1 MTRPKPVVER
11 TRSFDTSIVTVM
23 VLLTAVMIAVH
34 VISSR
39 PPRLWMWG
47 AHFYSFF
54 PTWVLAAATVA
65 LAAVV
70 FIALFRRE
78 ALVAWLDK
86 GASALLPGRRFTAIA
101 IATVAA
107 GTALFW
113 FCRISHTYLGDG
125 NIIVEEIDH
134 SQEILEREPLSSV
147 LQYAVYNTTKPWFDG
162 PNRPV
167 EFIARDAL
175 APGSVASGLLFLI
188 IAWPLAAE
196 IARLRKA
203 RDEREL
209 RVTTALVWLV
219 IFLQGYIQLFFGYI
233 ENYTFYAVGIALY
246 LWLALRTLRGAS
258 PLIFPALALT
268 ICFALHLSSL
278 VLGMS
283 FAVLVAVE
291 LLSRER
297 RRAALRDLAIA
308 GAAVA
313 AVGFLFMKLRPGY
326 NPFATLLGMVKTAF
340 VHTNQPGY
348 TWSKVHYRDFFNEQI
363 LIGPLGMF
371 LFLIAAVMALPKGE
385 RRGTAW
391 FALVAGAGYLVACW
405 MIGDSNLG
413 YARDWDLLSHS
424 GMVFTVSG
432 LVLLLRQRMRH
443 ASVVAAM
450 VCAIGVSAYH
460 TVPWIATNANED
472 RSLTRLSTLPLGM
485 GRTEVVMSTWYRQRG
500 ETDKQRYWL
509 QQAIAKH
516 PGNVNALYLLG
527 ALDYKLGRFNEAIPT
542 LESAVRI
549 RPTKLEFRTLLA
561 QSYYAVNRMEDA
573 IPHLEVA
580 SQGDPRNVMT
590 LMTLGEAY
598 AVSGRSGESLA
609 TFQRAET
616 LLQPMVAR
624 KSNDAQLNMFY
635 GFALY
640 RCNRF
645 DEAVGYLQKSLE
657 LDSNSKEAH
666 CFLGYALRG
675 AGRSEEAEIQFRTCV
690 AINPVFPGRGEIE
703 AWLATRGR

>member
-11 TRSFDTSIVTVM
+11 ARTLDTSIVTVM
-23 VLLTAVMIAVH
+23 VLLTAAMIAVH

-54 PTWVLAAATVA
+54 PTWVLAVATIA
-65 LAAVV
+65 LSGLV
-70 FIALFRRE
+70 FVALFRRD
-78 ALVAWLDK
+78 ALVNLLNKGSTWL
-86 GASALLPGRRFTAIA
+86 LHGRRFTAVA
-101 IATVAA
+101 IAAVAL

-134 SQEILEREPLSSV
+134 KREILEREPLTSV
-147 LQYAVYNTTKPWFDG
+147 LQYAVYKTTKSWFDA
-162 PNRPV
+162 PDRPI

-175 APGSVASGLLFLI
+175 APGSVASGFLFLI
-188 IAWPLAAE
+188 IAWQLAAE
-196 IARLRKA
+196 IARLRKT
-203 RDEREL
+203 RDAHEL
-209 RVTTALVWLV
+209 VLITALLWLV
-219 IFLQGYIQLFFGYI
+219 LLLQGYIQLFFGYI

-258 PLIFPALALT
+258 PLILPALALI

-278 VLGMS
+278 VLGLS
-283 FAVLVAVE
+283 FVVLALSQ
-291 LLSRER
+291 LLSAER
-297 RRAALRDLAIA
+297 RRGALRDIGLAA
-308 GAAVA
+308 AAVT
-313 AVGFLFMKLRPGY
+313 AVGLLFMTLREGY
-326 NPFATLLGMVKTAF
+326 NPFKTLLSMVRTAF
-340 VHTNQPGY
+340 VHTNLPGY
-348 TWSKVHYRDFFNEQI
+348 MWSKMHFRDFFNEQI

-371 LFLIAAVMALPKGE
+371 LFLLAAVIALPKGE
-385 RRGTAW
+385 RHATAW
-391 FALVAGAGYLVACW
+391 FVLIAGGGYLAACW

-424 GMVFTVSG
+424 GMIFTVGG
-432 LVLLLRQRMRH
+432 LALLFRQRMRH
-443 ASVVAAM
+443 ATVVAAL

-460 TVPWIATNANED
+460 TIPWIAVNANED
-472 RSLTRLSTLPLGM
+472 RSFARLQTLPLGM
-485 GRTEVVMSTWYRQRG
+485 GRTEVVTSTWFRQRG

-509 QQAIAKH
+509 QQAIVRN

-542 LESAVRI
+542 LEKAVQI
-549 RPTKLEFRTLLA
+549 RPSKLEFRALLA
-561 QSYYAVNRMEDA
+561 QSYYAVNRLQDA
-573 IPHLEVA
+573 IPHLEIA
-580 SQGDPRNVMT
+580 AKGDPRNVTT
-590 LMTLGEAY
+590 LMTLGESY
-598 AVSGRSGESLA
+598 AVLGRSAEALA
-609 TFQRAET
+609 VFQRVEV
-616 LLQPMVAR
+616 LLQPMIAR
-624 KSNDAQLNMFY
+624 KPNDAQLNMFY

-645 DEAVGYLQKSLE
+645 EEAIGFLQKAVA
-657 LDSNSKEAH
+657 LDPNSKEGH

-690 AINPVFPGRGEIE
+690 AVNPAFPGRGEIE
-703 AWLATRGR
+703 AWLATR